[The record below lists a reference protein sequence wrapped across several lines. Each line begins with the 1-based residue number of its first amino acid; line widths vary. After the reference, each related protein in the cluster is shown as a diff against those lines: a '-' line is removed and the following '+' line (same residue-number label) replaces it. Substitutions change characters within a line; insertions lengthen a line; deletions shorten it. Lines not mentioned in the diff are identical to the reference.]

1 MRHLFDRCYNADY
14 IRTAESGDYAIEVE
28 GGTIYLLF
36 QWSNGR
42 EDWRNNFDFPA
53 KAYKHTEVTWRVHR
67 GFLRVWKAMRDD
79 IEQKVATIMA
89 EQHVERIV
97 CVGYSHGAAL
107 ALLATE
113 DMEYHHGQTVSVEGW
128 GFGAPRVLWGRVPE
142 AIRYRLRHFT
152 PVRNIPDIVTH
163 LPPAVFGFKHVNLLR
178 VGKPRKYNIID
189 AHRPEAYQAELQHV
203 EKQTNTKEVTP
214 SWGH

>member
-1 MRHLFDRCYNADY
+1 MRNLFDRCYNADY
-14 IRTAESGDYAIEVE
+14 IRTNESGDYAIEVE

-79 IEQKVATIMA
+79 IEQKVAAILNA
-89 EQHVERIV
+89 QEIEKIV

-128 GFGAPRVLWGRVPE
+128 GFGAPRVLWGRVP
-142 AIRYRLRHFT
+142 AQIKHRLRHFT

-178 VGKPRKYNIID
+178 VGEPRKYGIID
-189 AHRPEAYQAELQHV
+189 AHRPEAYREETDA
-203 EKQTNTKEVTP
+203 KQIPIDTKGET
-214 SWGH
+214 WYNDQ

>member
-1 MRHLFDRCYNADY
+1 MKNLFDRCLNAFY
-14 IRTAESGDYAIEVE
+14 YRTAESGDYAIEAE
-28 GGTIYLLF
+28 GSTIYLLF

-79 IEQKVATIMA
+79 IEQRVADILNA
-89 EQHVERIV
+89 QEIEKIV

-113 DMEYHHGQTVSVEGW
+113 DMEYHHGRTVSVEGW
-128 GFGAPRVLWGRVPE
+128 GFGAPRVLWGRVP
-142 AIRYRLRHFT
+142 AQIKHRLRNFT

-163 LPPAVFGFKHVNLLR
+163 LPPAVFGFRHVNLR
-178 VGKPRKYNIID
+178 KVGKPRKYGMID
-189 AHRPEAYQAELQHV
+189 AHRPEAYREETDA
-203 EKQTNTKEVTP
+203 NP
-214 SWGH
+214 Y

>member
-1 MRHLFDRCYNADY
+1 MRALFDRCYNADY

-36 QWSNGR
+36 EWSDGR
-42 EDWRNNFDFPA
+42 DDWRNNFDFPA
-53 KAYKHTEVTWRVHR
+53 KPYKHAEVTWRVHR

-79 IEQKVATIMA
+79 IEESVAKII
-89 EQHVERIV
+89 EFERGNIDRIV

-113 DMEYHHGQTVSVEGW
+113 DMEYHHGQDVSVEGW
-128 GFGAPRVLWGRVPE
+128 GFGAPRVLWGIVPE
-142 AIRYRLRHFT
+142 QIKHRLRHFT

-163 LPPAVFGFKHVNLLR
+163 LPPAVFGFRHVNLR
-178 VGKPRKYNIID
+178 KVGKPRKYNMID
-189 AHRPEAYQAELQHV
+189 AHRHEAYREELNLFY
-203 EKQTNTKEVTP
+203 ERIK
-214 SWGH
+214 